1 MTPAPSCWRRSGQSY
16 TVRQLN
22 SKRSSLPESEND
34 KLVHVK
40 EDALSKYLDV
50 VCFPTGKC
58 GESHPRRQHITSS
71 EFRLMNKDGCFRKE
85 LLWQKEMLKLASGV
99 YNMVKGTQQHAMPVK
114 EWVSRNEEEV
124 EANLSTEHAWLQ
136 PVLVPASQ

>member
-1 MTPAPSCWRRSGQSY
+1 MLEKVRSVVHCQAA
-16 TVRQLN
+16 QLQAV
-22 SKRSSLPESEND
+22 SLPESENY

-58 GESHPRRQHITSS
+58 GESHPRRQHITSC
-71 EFRLMNKDGCFRKE
+71 EFVKSRLMNKDGCFCKE
-85 LLWQKEMLKLASGV
+85 LLWQKKLASGV
-99 YNMVKGTQQHAMPVK
+99 YMVKGTRQHAMPVK